1 MRRETRH
8 GVIATDVVPEKVEKV
23 NNRISPIKDTY
34 IEQFLREFPL
44 RKLRLRATLDA
55 KEAYR
60 DAEYVV
66 IAAPTNYDPEKNFFD
81 TSHVEEVI
89 DAVLEVNPDAV
100 MVIKSTI
107 PIGYTDSL
115 YLKYK
120 EKGIENLKL
129 LFSPEFL
136 REGQA
141 LYDNLYPSRIM
152 ASVFSQWES
161 EISISLPAASS
172 SETPSRLPGEVILN
186 VARDGSV
193 TVNARKLTLND
204 LGERL
209 RKVADFYPGQP
220 VVIRADRETSYDS
233 LVKVLDTCRVAGVW
247 NFSLATVEEK
257 EPAGK

>member
-1 MRRETRH
+1 MKFSGRDRRRAKAPALALTSMLD
-8 GVIATDVVPEKVEKV
+8 VI
-23 NNRISPIKDTY
+23 
-34 IEQFLREFPL
+34 FLL
-44 RKLRLRATLDA
+44 LC
-55 KEAYR
+55 
-60 DAEYVV
+60 
-66 IAAPTNYDPEKNFFD
+66 FFV
-81 TSHVEEVI
+81 T
-89 DAVLEVNPDAV
+89 
-100 MVIKSTI
+100 
-107 PIGYTDSL
+107 
-115 YLKYK
+115 
-120 EKGIENLKL
+120 
-129 LFSPEFL
+129 
-136 REGQA
+136 
-141 LYDNLYPSRIM
+141 

-193 TVNARKLTLND
+193 TVNTKKLTLSD

-257 EPAGK
+257 ESAGK

>member
-1 MRRETRH
+1 MKFSGRDRRRAKAPALALTSMLD
-8 GVIATDVVPEKVEKV
+8 VI
-23 NNRISPIKDTY
+23 
-34 IEQFLREFPL
+34 FLL
-44 RKLRLRATLDA
+44 LC
-55 KEAYR
+55 
-60 DAEYVV
+60 
-66 IAAPTNYDPEKNFFD
+66 FFV
-81 TSHVEEVI
+81 T
-89 DAVLEVNPDAV
+89 
-100 MVIKSTI
+100 
-107 PIGYTDSL
+107 
-115 YLKYK
+115 
-120 EKGIENLKL
+120 
-129 LFSPEFL
+129 
-136 REGQA
+136 
-141 LYDNLYPSRIM
+141 

-233 LVKVLDTCRVAGVW
+233 LVKVIDTCRNAGVW

-257 EPAGK
+257 ESAGK

>member
-1 MRRETRH
+1 MKFSGRDRRRAKAPALALTSMLD
-8 GVIATDVVPEKVEKV
+8 VI
-23 NNRISPIKDTY
+23 
-34 IEQFLREFPL
+34 FLL
-44 RKLRLRATLDA
+44 LC
-55 KEAYR
+55 
-60 DAEYVV
+60 
-66 IAAPTNYDPEKNFFD
+66 FFV
-81 TSHVEEVI
+81 T
-89 DAVLEVNPDAV
+89 
-100 MVIKSTI
+100 
-107 PIGYTDSL
+107 
-115 YLKYK
+115 
-120 EKGIENLKL
+120 
-129 LFSPEFL
+129 
-136 REGQA
+136 
-141 LYDNLYPSRIM
+141 

-193 TVNARKLTLND
+193 TVNAKKLTLSD

-257 EPAGK
+257 ESAGK